1 MPEPLSGA
9 SMADSTAIEWTD
21 ATWNPIAG
29 CSLVSPGCTNC
40 YAMKMAARIERMGGV
55 PHYAGLT
62 QPSKAGPVWTGK
74 VARAPDHILTQPLRW
89 KKPRRI
95 FVNSM
100 ADLFHDDVPDAWI
113 DQVFAVMALA
123 PRHTFQVLTKRAK
136 RMRAYFEARR
146 SGDPWAEAADAV
158 ADMIGLEDH
167 PIVLEPRDIPLPH
180 VWIGVSVEDQARADE
195 RIPDLLSTPAAKRF
209 VSAEPLLGPLD
220 LRRIKLK
227 DGTDIKPPVT
237 IDAALGWFGGADS
250 DRSKLDWVIAG
261 GESGPGARPAHP
273 DWFRSLRDQC
283 AAADVPFYFKQWG
296 EWLPD
301 NFLERLGRGTMMKP
315 DGTKPTDADMPS
327 IIDGTFDFSG
337 WQHLS
342 AVGKKAAGALLDGR
356 EHREFPA

>member
-1 MPEPLSGA
+1 MGDKS
-9 SMADSTAIEWTD
+9 AIEWTD

-113 DQVFAVMALA
+113 DKVFAVMALA
-123 PRHTFQVLTKRAK
+123 RQHIFQVLTKRAK
-136 RMRAYFEARR
+136 RMRAYVNRLHDEPVKDTLRR
-146 SGDPWAEAADAV
+146 LVAAWPGNHRV
-158 ADMIGLEDH
+158 PEDG
-167 PIVLEPRDIPLPH
+167 INIPLPN
-180 VWIGVSVEDQARADE
+180 VWLGVSVEDQARADE
-195 RIPDLLSTPAAKRF
+195 QIPDLLETPAAIRF
-209 VSAEPLLGPLD
+209 LSCEPLLGPVD
-220 LRRIKLK
+220 LTRIPSPVVTPEDEGYYHSALERGDMHRR
-227 DGTDIKPPVT
+227 DGEPDILTGRKITDTVDGPMMERI
-237 IDAALGWFGGADS
+237 
-250 DRSKLDWVIAG
+250 DWVIAG
-261 GESGPGARPAHP
+261 GESGHGARPAHP

-283 AAADVPFYFKQWG
+283 AAAAVPFFFKQWG
-296 EWLPD
+296 EWAPSETPPSERQESDELLDIGAWVD
-301 NFLERLGRGTMMKP
+301 NQYMRR
-315 DGTKPTDADMPS
+315 
-327 IIDGTFDFSG
+327 
-337 WQHLS
+337 
-342 AVGKKAAGALLDGR
+342 VGKKAAGAHLDSR